1 MVTEW
6 DSPLE
11 EVLRSRLTLLED
23 RHPAADPGQD
33 HCRYHPDRQDR
44 CYHRPDRQDRYCH
57 RLDHQGCYMLI
68 TCYEAIE

>member
-6 DSPLE
+6 DFPLE

-23 RHPAADPGQD
+23 HHPEADLGQD
-33 HCRYHPDRQDR
+33 HCRYHPDHQGR
-44 CYHRPDRQDRYCH
+44 CCH
-57 RLDHQGCYMLI
+57 RLDHQGCCMLI